1 MLSKVRKIG
10 KIGIIVGFYKKLQ
23 CLVEAIND
31 TFRVFKQNPTNLEQ
45 STKIHLKIMTKN
57 FLRLFLINK
66 IGGSNS
72 SSENTYDKKI

>member
-1 MLSKVRKIG
+1 MRKIG
-10 KIGIIVGFYKKLQ
+10 KTGIIVGFYKKLQ

-45 STKIHLKIMTKN
+45 SAKIHLKIMTKN
-57 FLRLFLINK
+57 FLTHFLINK
-66 IGGSNS
+66 IEGSNS